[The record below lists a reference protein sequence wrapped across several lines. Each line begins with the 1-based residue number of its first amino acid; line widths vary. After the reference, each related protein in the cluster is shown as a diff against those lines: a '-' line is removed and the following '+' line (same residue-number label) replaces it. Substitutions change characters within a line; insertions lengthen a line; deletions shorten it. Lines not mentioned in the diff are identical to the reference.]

1 MALEKALLINTF
13 TGERIP
19 VMFNPEEYSIVKSN
33 NFAEIGIP
41 GLPSPLLQFVRGNI
55 KTLTM
60 KLFFDTYEAARSKDV
75 RQHTN
80 KILKLMD
87 IDPKQQAPPVLL
99 FSWGRLN
106 FRCVLDSVSK
116 EFTMFL
122 DSGTPVRATL
132 NVTFK
137 EFRTLDLQISEIG
150 TAAANLVRQI
160 VEGDTLSA
168 IAGEEYGDP
177 ALWRKIAEA
186 NNLEDPFTLATG
198 SSLVIPAKE

>member
-19 VMFNPEEYSIVKSN
+19 VMFNPEEYSIAKSN
-33 NFAEIGIP
+33 SFAEIGIP

-60 KLFFDTYEAARSKDV
+60 KLFFDTYEATRAKDV
-75 RQHTN
+75 RQYTN
-80 KILKLMD
+80 KIQKLMD
-87 IDPKQQAPPVLL
+87 IDPKRLAPPVLL

-106 FRCVLDSVSK
+106 FRGVLESVSK

-122 DSGTPVRATL
+122 DNGTPVRATL

-137 EFRTLDLQISEIG
+137 EFRTIDLQISEIG
-150 TAAANLVRQI
+150 AAAVNLVRQI

-168 IAGEEYGDP
+168 IAGQEYGDP

-186 NNLEDPFTLATG
+186 NNLDDPFALATG